1 MSKNLELAPVLEQHL
16 PFLRRYARALTGSQ
30 KDGDQFSLLTLQ
42 AILADRTIFDSALA
56 PKTALFRVFHTIWD
70 PSRTTD
76 HTYENPLDA
85 KAHEKLSKLTPRTRE
100 ALLLKMLEAF
110 PVAEIGEI
118 LEIPTK
124 EAEEL
129 VAVGTDEMRSEIS
142 SRVMII
148 EDEPII
154 AMDIEAIVT
163 GMGHSVV
170 GVARTETEATK
181 MSAETDFDLLLADIQ
196 LADGSSGI
204 DAVKT
209 ILGEKADLPV
219 IFITAFPDRLLTGE
233 RPEPTYLITKPFD
246 EEQVRSSTS
255 QALFFAS
262 AQAIH

>member
-1 MSKNLELAPVLEQHL
+1 MSKKLELAPVVEQHL
-16 PFLRRYARALTGSQ
+16 PYLRRYARALTGSQ
-30 KDGDQFSLLTLQ
+30 KDGDRFSLLTLQ
-42 AILADRTIFDSALA
+42 SILADRTLFDSDLA

-70 PSRTTD
+70 PLEVAAADDSNSL
-76 HTYENPLDA
+76 EA
-85 KAHEKLSKLTPRTRE
+85 KAREKLSKLTPRTRE

-118 LEIPTK
+118 LDISTE

-129 VAVGTDEMRSEIS
+129 VTIGTDEMRSEIS

-170 GVARTETEATK
+170 GIARTETEATK
-181 MSAETDFDLLLADIQ
+181 MSAQTDYDLLLADIQ

-209 ILGEKADLPV
+209 ILGEKAALPV

-262 AQAIH
+262 AQAIQ

>member
-1 MSKNLELAPVLEQHL
+1 MATNLDLAPVMEQHL
-16 PFLRRYARALTGSQ
+16 PYLRRYARALSGSQ
-30 KDGDQFSLLTLQ
+30 RDGDQFSLLTLE
-42 AILADRTIFDSALA
+42 AILEDRTLFDSALA
-56 PKTALFRVFHTIWD
+56 PKTALFRVFHSIWD
-70 PSRTTD
+70 PAKITQEKD
-76 HTYENPLDA
+76 GDALEA
-85 KAHEKLSKLTPRTRE
+85 KAREKLSKLTPSTRE

-118 LEIPTK
+118 LDISTD

-129 VAVGTDEMRSEIS
+129 VRIGTTEMRSEIS
-142 SRVMII
+142 RRVMII

-163 GMGHSVV
+163 AMGHSVI
-170 GVARTETEATK
+170 GVARTEDEATK
-181 MSAETDFDLLLADIQ
+181 MSAATEFDLLLADIQ

-262 AQAIH
+262 AQAIK

>member
-1 MSKNLELAPVLEQHL
+1 MATNLDLAPVLEQHL
-16 PFLRRYARALTGSQ
+16 PYLRRYARALSGSQ
-30 KDGDQFSLLTLQ
+30 RGGDRFSLLTLE
-42 AILADRTIFDSALA
+42 AILEDRTRFDSALA

-70 PSRTTD
+70 PALTSEAPD
-76 HTYENPLDA
+76 GDALEA
-85 KAHEKLSKLTPRTRE
+85 KAREKLSKLTPRARE

-118 LEIPTK
+118 LDISPDV
-124 EAEEL
+124 AEDL
-129 VAVGTDEMRSEIS
+129 VQTGMTEMRSAIC

-154 AMDIEAIVT
+154 AMDIEAIVM

-170 GVARTETEATK
+170 GIARTESEATK
-181 MSAETDFDLLLADIQ
+181 MSAEADFDLLLADIQ

-204 DAVKT
+204 DAVKF

-246 EEQVRSSTS
+246 EEQVRSSIS

-262 AQAIH
+262 AQAIQ